1 MILAFGVI
9 ARGLWQQYK
18 SQRLEFTEEEVD

>member
-18 SQRLEFTEEEVD
+18 SRRLEFTEEEAD